1 MDVIIPSTRESMA
14 ARLGQVLYW
23 VACGIGALIAAFGLY
38 MLMTEPEIDRG
49 ASVAMIGSGGAVWLI
64 GRACLYVLAG
74 R

>member
-1 MDVIIPSTRESMA
+1 MV

-23 VACGIGALIAAFGLY
+23 AGCGVAIILVIAAVLIIRGDHADVPFGLF
-38 MLMTEPEIDRG
+38 
-49 ASVAMIGSGGAVWLI
+49 VGGCGVLFWLL

>member
-1 MDVIIPSTRESMA
+1 VV

-23 VACGIGALIAAFGLY
+23 AACGLAALIAATGAY
-38 MLMTEPEIDRG
+38 ILMTGPENDRG
-49 ASVAMIGSGGAVWLI
+49 ASVGMMGSSVVVWLI